1 LTKEKS
7 CFKSAEAYFYLAY
20 RNNEIVGRIS
30 AIVNWGEVNDQQKRK
45 SVLAGL
51 M

>member
-1 LTKEKS
+1 VLKLI
-7 CFKSAEAYFYLAY
+7 FYLAY

-30 AIVNWGEVNDQQKRK
+30 AIVNWGEVNDQQKKKVR
-45 SVLAGL
+45 LAGL